1 MSDPSTTPR
10 WYRSLYWRLGLGLI
24 AFFAVMLAAQ
34 GGLYLW
40 ITDRLAG
47 SMPARD
53 PRRLAALV
61 GANISTELE
70 ANPALDLE
78 RHARDEFGGVLQTFL
93 VLMDD
98 GRTASNHDDVPE
110 ELEAMR
116 RELTREPGRG
126 RGFGPRGE
134 GPPPPVEGERGGR
147 RDRRGAPPPGGP
159 GGRGEIAPIMFAGE
173 RVGRVVVLPEGPPL
187 SRVLRQLGPPMALV
201 GGSVLAVGT
210 VLVAFIVFGPVRR
223 RLRDVQHATER
234 LATGDLTARVPDE
247 GGDEVA
253 ALAHS
258 FNQMADELAARAG
271 ALERSDA
278 ARRQLLADVSH
289 ELMTPLTAMR
299 GYVETLGMSGLA
311 LDEET
316 RERYLSIVGEE
327 THRLER
333 IIGDLLDLARL
344 EGGGVTMTR
353 QDVDVAALFDRV
365 SARHEREITARG
377 IRFASHVDPRA
388 AHVPGDPD
396 RLEQVL
402 QNLAANALR
411 HTPDAGT
418 LGLSADPVAAG
429 VRIRVRDSG
438 PGIAPEHLPLIFERF
453 YKVDV
458 SRKATGGSG
467 LGLSIVKAIVE
478 HHGGTIV
485 AYNDQGAVFEMV
497 LPGGPDGEG

>member
-1 MSDPSTTPR
+1 
-10 WYRSLYWRLGLGLI
+10 
-24 AFFAVMLAAQ
+24 V
-34 GGLYLW
+34 
-40 ITDRLAG
+40 
-47 SMPARD
+47 
-53 PRRLAALV
+53 
-61 GANISTELE
+61 
-70 ANPALDLE
+70 
-78 RHARDEFGGVLQTFL
+78 RDEFGGVLQTFL

-116 RELTREPGRG
+116 MELLRAPGRG
-126 RGFGPRGE
+126 RGFGPPGFG
-134 GPPPPVEGERGGR
+134 GPPPIDGAQGGR
-147 RDRRGAPPPGGP
+147 RGRRGEPPPGGP
-159 GGRGEIAPIMFAGE
+159 RGRGEIAPIMMAGE

-187 SRVLRQLGPPMALV
+187 SRILRQLGPPMALV

-210 VLVAFIVFGPVRR
+210 ALVAFIVFGPVRG

-234 LATGDLTARVPDE
+234 LATGDLTARVPDH

-253 ALAHS
+253 ALARS
-258 FNQMADELAARAG
+258 FNQMADELAARAA
-271 ALERSDA
+271 ALDRSDA

-289 ELMTPLTAMR
+289 ELMTPLTAVR
-299 GYVETLGMSGLA
+299 GYVETLGMPGLVP
-311 LDEET
+311 DEET
-316 RERYLSIVGEE
+316 RQRYLSIVGEE

-333 IIGDLLDLARL
+333 IVGDLLDLARL
-344 EGGGVTMTR
+344 EGGGVTMR
-353 QDVDVAALFDRV
+353 RADVDVAALFDRV
-365 SARHEREITARG
+365 ASRHEREITGRR
-377 IRFASHVDPRA
+377 IRLVPHVDPQA
-388 AHVPGDPD
+388 SQVSGDPD
-396 RLEQVL
+396 RLEQAL

-411 HTPDAGT
+411 HTPDGGT

-438 PGIAPEHLPLIFERF
+438 AGIAPEHLPLIFERF

-485 AYNDQGAVFEMV
+485 AYNDQGAVFEVV
-497 LPGGPDGEG
+497 LPAQSSV